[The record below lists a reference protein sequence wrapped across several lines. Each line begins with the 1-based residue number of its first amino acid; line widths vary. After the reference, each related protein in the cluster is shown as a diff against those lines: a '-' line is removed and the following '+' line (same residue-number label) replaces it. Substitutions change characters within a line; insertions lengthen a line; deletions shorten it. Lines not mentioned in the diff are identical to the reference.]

1 MKTIKITKSV
11 VEKLPNPPQ
20 GQDFYR
26 DQTLVGFG
34 LYAGAQSK
42 TFYVEKRING
52 KSVRT
57 AIGRHGQIS
66 AQRAREKA
74 QEILGKMA
82 TGINPNDEKRSKL
95 VRGVSL
101 KKVYKDYK
109 EVRKDLKPK
118 TLYDYDRI
126 MTTVFSGWQ
135 SKAISDI
142 TKDMIERKHKKIGEE
157 NGPAYANL
165 AMRFLRSLL
174 NFAISKYENSKGQ
187 SFILE
192 NPVKR
197 LSQTRAWYRVDR
209 RRREIKSND
218 LQVWYKTV
226 SNLSN
231 DSLRDYLIL
240 LLFTGLRKQEALKLG
255 WDHVDLSNK
264 TLTITDTK
272 NLIPLTLPLSDFVFE
287 LLKKRND
294 SRDTDTKFVF
304 PGQGKTSHL
313 VEPREAVKKVRK
325 LSNIEFSLHDLRRT
339 FITNAESLD
348 IPHYA
353 LKQLVNHKQ
362 GNDVTAGYIISDPER
377 LRIPMQKVTDKLLSM
392 IGIRQTWEL
401 LSHCEDKPSKPRS
414 FISPAALL
422 VQVMEE
428 KLK

>member
-66 AQRAREKA
+66 AQRARERA

-174 NFAISKYENSKGQ
+174 NFAISKYEDSKGR

-240 LLFTGLRKQEALKLG
+240 LLFTGLRKQEALKLE

-353 LKQLVNHKQ
+353 LKQLINHKQ

-377 LRIPMQKVTDKLLSM
+377 LRKPMERIEAHLLRLCRKDVAKIVS
-392 IGIRQTWEL
+392 I
-401 LSHCEDKPSKPRS
+401 K
-414 FISPAALL
+414 
-422 VQVMEE
+422 
-428 KLK
+428 

>member
-11 VEKLPNPPQ
+11 VEKLPNPSQ

-66 AQRAREKA
+66 AQRARERA

-294 SRDTDTKFVF
+294 SRDTDAQFVF
-304 PGQGKTSHL
+304 PGQGKTGHL

-339 FITNAESLD
+339 FITNAEALD

-362 GNDVTAGYIISDPER
+362 GNDVTSGYIISDPER
-377 LRIPMQKVTDKLLSM
+377 LRKPMERIEAHLLRLCRKDVAKIVS
-392 IGIRQTWEL
+392 I
-401 LSHCEDKPSKPRS
+401 K
-414 FISPAALL
+414 
-422 VQVMEE
+422 
-428 KLK
+428 

>member
-66 AQRAREKA
+66 AQRARERA

-142 TKDMIERKHKKIGEE
+142 TKDMIERKHKKTGEE

-174 NFAISKYENSKGQ
+174 NFAISKYENSKGE

-240 LLFTGLRKQEALKLG
+240 LLFTGLRKQEALKLE

-272 NLIPLTLPLSDFVFE
+272 NRIPLALPLSDFTFE

-353 LKQLVNHKQ
+353 LKQLINHKQ
-362 GNDVTAGYIISDPER
+362 GNDVTSGYIISDPER
-377 LRIPMQKVTDKLLSM
+377 LRKPMERIETHLLRLCRKDVAKIVS
-392 IGIRQTWEL
+392 I
-401 LSHCEDKPSKPRS
+401 K
-414 FISPAALL
+414 
-422 VQVMEE
+422 
-428 KLK
+428 

>member
-1 MKTIKITKSV
+1 MKTIKITKFV

-174 NFAISKYENSKGQ
+174 NFVISKYEDSKGQ

-240 LLFTGLRKQEALKLG
+240 LLFTGLRKQEALKLE

-294 SRDTDTKFVF
+294 SRDTDAQFVF

-362 GNDVTAGYIISDPER
+362 GNDVTAGYVISDPER
-377 LRIPMQKVTDKLLSM
+377 LRKPMERIEAHLLRLCRKDVAKIVS
-392 IGIRQTWEL
+392 I
-401 LSHCEDKPSKPRS
+401 K
-414 FISPAALL
+414 
-422 VQVMEE
+422 
-428 KLK
+428 

>member
-218 LQVWYKTV
+218 LQVWYETV

-362 GNDVTAGYIISDPER
+362 GNDVTSGYIICDPER
-377 LRIPMQKVTDKLLSM
+377 LRKPMERIEAHLLRLCRKDVAKIVS
-392 IGIRQTWEL
+392 I
-401 LSHCEDKPSKPRS
+401 K
-414 FISPAALL
+414 
-422 VQVMEE
+422 
-428 KLK
+428 

>member
-11 VEKLPNPPQ
+11 VEQLPHPTK

-42 TFYVEKRING
+42 TYYAEKRING

-57 AIGRHGQIS
+57 VIGRHGQIS

-240 LLFTGLRKQEALKLG
+240 LLFTGLRKQEALKLE

-272 NLIPLTLPLSDFVFE
+272 NRIPLTLPLPDFTFG

-294 SRDTDTKFVF
+294 SRDTDAQFVF

-377 LRIPMQKVTDKLLSM
+377 LRKPMERIETHLLRLCRKDVAKIVS
-392 IGIRQTWEL
+392 I
-401 LSHCEDKPSKPRS
+401 K
-414 FISPAALL
+414 
-422 VQVMEE
+422 
-428 KLK
+428 

>member
-1 MKTIKITKSV
+1 MKTIKITKSI
-11 VEKLPNPPQ
+11 VEQLPHPKK

-42 TFYVEKRING
+42 TYYAEKRING

-57 AIGRHGQIS
+57 VIGRHGQIS
-66 AQRAREKA
+66 SQRARERA
-74 QEILGKMA
+74 QEVLGLMT
-82 TGINPNDEKRSKL
+82 TGINPNDEKRSKSAQ
-95 VRGVSL
+95 RVSL
-101 KKVYKDYK
+101 KKVYEDYK
-109 EVRKDLKPK
+109 EARKDLKPK

-126 MTTVFSGWQ
+126 MKAVFSSWHT
-135 SKAISDI
+135 KAVTDI

-157 NGPAYANL
+157 SGPAYANL
-165 AMRFLRSLL
+165 AMKFLRSLF
-174 NFAISKYENSKGQ
+174 NFAIGKYEDSKGQ

-197 LSQTRAWYRVDR
+197 LSQTRAWYRVEK

-218 LQVWYKTV
+218 LQTWYETV

-231 DSLRDYLIL
+231 DSLKDYLIL
-240 LLFTGLRKQEALKLG
+240 LLFTGLRKQEALKLE

-272 NLIPLTLPLSDFVFE
+272 NRIPLALPLSDFTFE

-353 LKQLVNHKQ
+353 LKQLVNHKE

-392 IGIRQTWEL
+392 IGIRQTWDL
-401 LSHCEDKPSKPRS
+401 LIDVKDKPSKPRS
-414 FISPAALL
+414 FVAPEALL
-422 VQVMEE
+422 AQAMEG

>member
-1 MKTIKITKSV
+1 MKTIKITKPV

-66 AQRAREKA
+66 AQRARERA

-101 KKVYKDYK
+101 KKVYEDYK

-118 TLYDYDRI
+118 TLYEYDRI

-174 NFAISKYENSKGQ
+174 NFAISKYEDSKGR

-218 LQVWYKTV
+218 LQVWYETV
-226 SNLSN
+226 INLPN
-231 DSLRDYLIL
+231 DILRDYLIL
-240 LLFTGLRKQEALKLG
+240 LLFTGLRKQEALKLE

-272 NLIPLTLPLSDFVFE
+272 NQIPLALPLSDFTFE

-294 SRDTDTKFVF
+294 SRDTDAQFVF

-353 LKQLVNHKQ
+353 LKQLINHKQ
-362 GNDVTAGYIISDPER
+362 GNDVTSGYIISDPER
-377 LRIPMQKVTDKLLSM
+377 LRKPMERIETHLLRLCRKDVAK
-392 IGIRQTWEL
+392 IVNI
-401 LSHCEDKPSKPRS
+401 K
-414 FISPAALL
+414 
-422 VQVMEE
+422 
-428 KLK
+428 

>member
-1 MKTIKITKSV
+1 MKTIKITKPV

-66 AQRAREKA
+66 AQRARERA

-174 NFAISKYENSKGQ
+174 NFAISKYEDSKGR

-240 LLFTGLRKQEALKLG
+240 LLFTGLRKQEALKLE

-272 NLIPLTLPLSDFVFE
+272 NRIPLALPLSDFTFE

-353 LKQLVNHKQ
+353 LKQLINHKQ

-377 LRIPMQKVTDKLLSM
+377 LRKPMEQIETHLLRLCCKDKAKVVNIK
-392 IGIRQTWEL
+392 
-401 LSHCEDKPSKPRS
+401 
-414 FISPAALL
+414 
-422 VQVMEE
+422 
-428 KLK
+428 

>member
-142 TKDMIERKHKKIGEE
+142 TKDMIERKHKKTGEE

-218 LQVWYKTV
+218 LQIWYETV

-231 DSLRDYLIL
+231 DSLKDYLIL
-240 LLFTGLRKQEALKLG
+240 LLFTGLRKQEALKLE

-272 NLIPLTLPLSDFVFE
+272 NRIPLALPLSDFTFE

-294 SRDTDTKFVF
+294 SRDTDAQFVF

-353 LKQLVNHKQ
+353 LKQLINHKQ
-362 GNDVTAGYIISDPER
+362 GNDVTSGYIISDPER
-377 LRIPMQKVTDKLLSM
+377 LRKPMERIETHLLRLCRKDVAK
-392 IGIRQTWEL
+392 IVNI
-401 LSHCEDKPSKPRS
+401 K
-414 FISPAALL
+414 
-422 VQVMEE
+422 
-428 KLK
+428 

>member
-34 LYAGAQSK
+34 LYTGAQSK

-66 AQRAREKA
+66 AQRARERA

-82 TGINPNDEKRSKL
+82 TGINRNDEKRSKL

-142 TKDMIERKHKKIGEE
+142 TKDMIERKHKKSGEE

-255 WDHVDLSNK
+255 WDHVDLPNK

-272 NLIPLTLPLSDFVFE
+272 NRIPLALPLSDF
-287 LLKKRND
+287 
-294 SRDTDTKFVF
+294 
-304 PGQGKTSHL
+304 
-313 VEPREAVKKVRK
+313 
-325 LSNIEFSLHDLRRT
+325 T
-339 FITNAESLD
+339 F
-348 IPHYA
+348 
-353 LKQLVNHKQ
+353 
-362 GNDVTAGYIISDPER
+362 
-377 LRIPMQKVTDKLLSM
+377 
-392 IGIRQTWEL
+392 
-401 LSHCEDKPSKPRS
+401 
-414 FISPAALL
+414 
-422 VQVMEE
+422 
-428 KLK
+428 

>member
-1 MKTIKITKSV
+1 
-11 VEKLPNPPQ
+11 
-20 GQDFYR
+20 
-26 DQTLVGFG
+26 
-34 LYAGAQSK
+34 
-42 TFYVEKRING
+42 
-52 KSVRT
+52 
-57 AIGRHGQIS
+57 
-66 AQRAREKA
+66 
-74 QEILGKMA
+74 MA

-174 NFAISKYENSKGQ
+174 NFAISKYEDSKGQ

-240 LLFTGLRKQEALKLG
+240 LLFTGLRKQEALKLE

-377 LRIPMQKVTDKLLSM
+377 LRKPMERIEAHLLRLCRKDVAKIVS
-392 IGIRQTWEL
+392 I
-401 LSHCEDKPSKPRS
+401 K
-414 FISPAALL
+414 
-422 VQVMEE
+422 
-428 KLK
+428 

>member
-1 MKTIKITKSV
+1 MKTIKIIKSV
-11 VEKLPNPPQ
+11 VEKLPHPAN

-66 AQRAREKA
+66 AQRARERA

-118 TLYDYDRI
+118 TLYDYDRM

-135 SKAISDI
+135 SNAISDI

-240 LLFTGLRKQEALKLG
+240 LLFTGLRKQEALKLE
-255 WDHVDLSNK
+255 WEHVDLSNE

-287 LLKKRND
+287 LLKNRNN

-377 LRIPMQKVTDKLLSM
+377 LRIPMQKVTNKLLSM
-392 IGIRQTWEL
+392 IGIRKTGKIVEL
-401 LSHCEDKPSKPRS
+401 TKR
-414 FISPAALL
+414 A
-422 VQVMEE
+422 Q
-428 KLK
+428 